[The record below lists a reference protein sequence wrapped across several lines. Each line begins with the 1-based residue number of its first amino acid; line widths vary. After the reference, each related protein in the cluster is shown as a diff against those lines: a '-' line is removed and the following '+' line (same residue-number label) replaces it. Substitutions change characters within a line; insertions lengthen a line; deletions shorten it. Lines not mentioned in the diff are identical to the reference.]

1 MKRLIKILSVLSL
14 MTVTTINV
22 SACEDFN
29 FQPNTDFQ
37 QQVKDA
43 AKLIAQQHN
52 LTFNTFLTNKNQ
64 TKINDFNQLIKTN
77 IVNLFH
83 NCVHDYS
90 SISFAITNLD
100 TVIKPKCNI
109 NINLCVKDNNT
120 IIAQENTA
128 FTANFISLQ
137 TYIDEK
143 MKLLTKKND
152 KDKDK
157 TVLTLD
163 KNDPD
168 HFLALLKTSGAKF
181 TQEEQYFTTNT
192 IVDKDHNGAK
202 FWVEW
207 QKTFTQKANTIFL
220 NVANPILTWIG
231 ETPITNLNFD
241 SFKPLLATTKTKSN
255 IIAITGHKYFKV
267 KNANGY
273 YDYLKID
280 VKGVNTINNNY
291 KGITFIIK

>member
-1 MKRLIKILSVLSL
+1 MKRLIKVLSVLSL
-14 MTVTTINV
+14 MIVTTINV

-43 AKLIAQQHN
+43 AKLIAHQDN
-52 LTFNTFLTNKNQ
+52 LTFNTFLTNNNQ
-64 TKINDFNQLIKTN
+64 TKINDFSQLINTN
-77 IVNLFH
+77 IVNLFN
-83 NCVHDYS
+83 NCGHDYS
-90 SISFAITNLD
+90 SISFAITNLETD
-100 TVIKPKCNI
+100 IKPKCNI
-109 NINLCVKDNNT
+109 NINLCVKVNNA

-137 TYIDEK
+137 TYIDKK
-143 MKLLTKKND
+143 MEPLTKKH
-152 KDKDK
+152 KDKII
-157 TVLTLD
+157 LTLN
-163 KNDPD
+163 KSDPD
-168 HFLALLKTSGAKF
+168 DFLALLKASGANFTKDKF
-181 TQEEQYFTTNT
+181 YFTTNT
-192 IVDKDHNGAK
+192 IGDKDHNGAK

-241 SFKPLLATTKTKSN
+241 SFQPLLATTQTKSN
-255 IIAITGHKYFKV
+255 IIAITGRKNFKV
-267 KNANGY
+267 ANANGC

-280 VKGVNTINNNY
+280 VKGVNTISNNY